1 MVFFCQW
8 TQKEWKKEQEKE
20 EGEEGEEEEEVMEH
34 SEVLALIVCKQV
46 GHVIQKGLV
55 DPRAHMVSIAQKR
68 NNILGEL

>member
-1 MVFFCQW
+1 
-8 TQKEWKKEQEKE
+8 
-20 EGEEGEEEEEVMEH
+20 VMEH